1 MNIQLLIKTHIQ
13 EINMNKIKIFL
24 SKISGIILQCLAF
37 ILVTPAIIIL
47 WVGGILS
54 DIGDTLR
61 MID

>member
-1 MNIQLLIKTHIQ
+1 
-13 EINMNKIKIFL
+13 MNKIKIFL